1 MELTDPGLAK
11 NTSNDA
17 KIPPNLEYKLV
28 QK

>member
-1 MELTDPGLAK
+1 MELTDLGLTK
-11 NTSNDA
+11 NNSNDA